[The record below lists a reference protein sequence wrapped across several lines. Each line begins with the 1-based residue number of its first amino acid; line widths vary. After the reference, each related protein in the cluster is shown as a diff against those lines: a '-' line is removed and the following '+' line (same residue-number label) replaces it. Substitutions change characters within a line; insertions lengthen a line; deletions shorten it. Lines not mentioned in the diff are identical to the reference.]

1 MGLIVDMLATRFLAL
16 AAVVA
21 LATAARAPDVY
32 TAELHTGHPD
42 GVIAIEV
49 HRDWA
54 PIGADRF
61 YELINNDFYENAR
74 IFRNVNGFMAQWGI
88 NGDPTTQAKWRDATI
103 QDDTPKK
110 SNSRGYISFA
120 TSGPDSRTTQVF
132 INRKDNSFLDSQGF
146 APFGKVIEGGMDVV
160 DSLYSGYGESPD
172 QGQIQTNGN
181 SYLKE
186 NFPEL
191 SYFKSTNVR
200 AAAPSDTVVPEE
212 TW

>member
-1 MGLIVDMLATRFLAL
+1 MGIVDMLATRFLAL

-21 LATAARAPDVY
+21 LATAARAPDVC

-74 IFRNVNGFMAQWGI
+74 IFRNVNGFMAQW
-88 NGDPTTQAKWRDATI
+88 
-103 QDDTPKK
+103 
-110 SNSRGYISFA
+110 
-120 TSGPDSRTTQVF
+120 F